1 MRLKRKYPDGETIS
15 SKLPKVY
22 GLPPVNKKNQNCH
35 NCIFYQNGYCSKWEA
50 RVRHE
55 YWCKSWKELDKKS
68 IRKSNSLSI
77 SHLDQLNLLINP
89 VVERNLFTKTTEFI
103 SADGELYIPGSKLYK
118 KYKGKYHIHKFGHIC
133 AGQHDMKRLNPERGL
148 GRLPEDKTYRK
159 FVIDVSEQMKIKN
172 NK

>member
-1 MRLKRKYPDGETIS
+1 MILNSNKLSFDQNKLIFKKSRQCSNDFTFIPLHYDNDDILIQTPHCFIPFGVNQFSKIS
-15 SKLPKVY
+15 SKKYLDLSFQEK
-22 GLPPVNKKNQNCH
+22 NKT
-35 NCIFYQNGYCSKWEA
+35 
-50 RVRHE
+50 
-55 YWCKSWKELDKKS
+55 L
-68 IRKSNSLSI
+68 LSFFQKMY
-77 SHLDQLNLLINP
+77 SH
-89 VVERNLFTKTTEFI
+89 VTE
-103 SADGELYIPGSKLYK
+103 